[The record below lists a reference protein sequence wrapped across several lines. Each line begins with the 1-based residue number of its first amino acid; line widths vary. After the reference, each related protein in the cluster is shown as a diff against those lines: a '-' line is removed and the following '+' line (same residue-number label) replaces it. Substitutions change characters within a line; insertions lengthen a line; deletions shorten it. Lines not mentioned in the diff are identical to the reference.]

1 MASMQGRVRP
11 AHVAKLHMLA
21 GPLATIKMKIRM
33 LKLKG
38 ANKLL
43 TNNWVITLTAT
54 LVGVFLAL
62 YLNDWSNNRTLRED
76 SRLAKSIILDELKH
90 NASNLQESME
100 SHQRL
105 RDIFIFL
112 GSNYRKDEGLISTP
126 NIINEF
132 QKKYPQI
139 LSVSDSIRLDENSFK
154 YEGEI
159 NLDLS
164 FPQVNLKTIAWE
176 TFKDTRISTLY
187 DFNCLMYLETIYSII
202 QEIKD
207 NNKLLFDY
215 LRGEK
220 PQGDNYENVIKN
232 LTLLIDFEKVA
243 IEALIDR
250 EENLKN
256 CG

>member
-1 MASMQGRVRP
+1 
-11 AHVAKLHMLA
+11 
-21 GPLATIKMKIRM
+21 MKIRM

-132 QKKYPQI
+132 QKKYPEI
-139 LSVSDSIRLDENSFK
+139 LSVSDSIIPRQIRTS
-154 YEGEI
+154 
-159 NLDLS
+159 
-164 FPQVNLKTIAWE
+164 V
-176 TFKDTRISTLY
+176 
-187 DFNCLMYLETIYSII
+187 
-202 QEIKD
+202 
-207 NNKLLFDY
+207 
-215 LRGEK
+215 
-220 PQGDNYENVIKN
+220 
-232 LTLLIDFEKVA
+232 
-243 IEALIDR
+243 
-250 EENLKN
+250 
-256 CG
+256 

>member
-1 MASMQGRVRP
+1 
-11 AHVAKLHMLA
+11 
-21 GPLATIKMKIRM
+21 M

-132 QKKYPQI
+132 QKKYPEI
-139 LSVSDSIRLDENSFK
+139 LSVSDSIIPR
-154 YEGEI
+154 
-159 NLDLS
+159 
-164 FPQVNLKTIAWE
+164 
-176 TFKDTRISTLY
+176 
-187 DFNCLMYLETIYSII
+187 
-202 QEIKD
+202 
-207 NNKLLFDY
+207 
-215 LRGEK
+215 
-220 PQGDNYENVIKN
+220 
-232 LTLLIDFEKVA
+232 
-243 IEALIDR
+243 
-250 EENLKN
+250 
-256 CG
+256 